1 MLQGFK
7 CPNCGGD
14 KFKLA
19 SNNQAYK
26 CAYCGQFINS
36 ENAPQ
41 VPPPP
46 RPTPPPASQPAQQ
59 TQSGDKRS
67 RIVAI
72 ILAFFLGGLGVH
84 KFYLRQVGWGILY
97 LVLCWSYLSL
107 VASIVD
113 IIILAVMS
121 DEEFDRK
128 YN

>member
-14 KFKLA
+14 KLKVA
-19 SNNQAYK
+19 DNNSYK
-26 CAYCGQFINS
+26 CAYCGQYIKS

-46 RPTPPPASQPAQQ
+46 RPTPPPASP
-59 TQSGDKRS
+59 TQNSSVDKKS
-67 RIVAI
+67 RTVAI
-72 ILAFFLGGLGVH
+72 ILAFFLGGLGIH
-84 KFYLRQVGWGILY
+84 KFYLRQVGWGLLY
-97 LVLCWSYLSL
+97 LVLCWSYISL

>member
-14 KFKLA
+14 KFKTTDNH
-19 SNNQAYK
+19 SYK
-26 CAYCGQFINS
+26 CAYCGQFLKS

-46 RPTPPPASQPAQQ
+46 RPTPPPSQPATQ
-59 TQSGDKRS
+59 TSGDKRS

>member
-14 KFKLA
+14 KLKA
-19 SNNQAYK
+19 ADNNSYK
-26 CAYCGQFINS
+26 CAYCGQYIKS

-46 RPTPPPASQPAQQ
+46 RPTPPPASP
-59 TQSGDKRS
+59 TQNSSVDKKS
-67 RIVAI
+67 RTVAI
-72 ILAFFLGGLGVH
+72 ILAFFLGGLGIH

>member
-7 CPNCGGD
+7 CPTCGGD
-14 KFKLA
+14 KFKVA
-19 SNNQAYK
+19 DNHSYK
-26 CAYCGQFINS
+26 CAYCGQYIKS

-46 RPTPPPASQPAQQ
+46 RQTPPPAPQSAQA
-59 TQSGDKRS
+59 SSVDKRS
-67 RIVAI
+67 RTVAI
-72 ILAFFLGGLGVH
+72 ILAFFLGGLGIH

>member
-1 MLQGFK
+1 MPMSQICMAL
-7 CPNCGGD
+7 
-14 KFKLA
+14 
-19 SNNQAYK
+19 
-26 CAYCGQFINS
+26 
-36 ENAPQ
+36 
-41 VPPPP
+41 
-46 RPTPPPASQPAQQ
+46 PASQPAQQ
-59 TQSGDKRS
+59 TRPVDKRS

-72 ILAFFLGGLGVH
+72 ILAFFLGGLGIH